1 MGPDC
6 KKSNLERSTDFGESI
21 LEKSLS
27 LKTFDMSKQMKMM
40 TNSDI
45 LSKLKDRIRRQKESR
60 GTYGENDPIRE
71 RPPEKPK
78 TRKVAVGPSAP
89 KYKGFNTAEV
99 RIKTNDGAIW
109 KEDFEQ
115 SRLNHTRMY
124 KPVTDK
130 SARCTAAS
138 VLLSKS
144 QINLKEKPQKNQK
157 SFLNKTKQPVRKT
170 GKITVDKPSFKNS
183 IITPASWRQ
192 SKKKIQIAMQGANQ
206 KTPLQSTPNQ
216 KAANKAESQSKT
228 DSYTSFSATKTKP
241 TTTTKETTESSVT
254 TKSKDKTSQA
264 TKNKESTSQAT
275 KSKDTNS
282 QATISSKELSTE

>member
-192 SKKKIQIAMQGANQ
+192 SKKKIQIAMQG
-206 KTPLQSTPNQ
+206 TNQ

-241 TTTTKETTESSVT
+241 TTTSKETTESSVT
-254 TKSKDKTSQA
+254 SKSKESTSQA
-264 TKNKESTSQAT
+264 TKSKDTNSQAT

>member
-1 MGPDC
+1 MG
-6 KKSNLERSTDFGESI
+6 
-21 LEKSLS
+21 
-27 LKTFDMSKQMKMM
+27 
-40 TNSDI
+40 
-45 LSKLKDRIRRQKESR
+45 
-60 GTYGENDPIRE
+60 
-71 RPPEKPK
+71 
-78 TRKVAVGPSAP
+78 

-124 KPVTDK
+124 KPVADK
-130 SARCTAAS
+130 SARPTAAS

-206 KTPLQSTPNQ
+206 KAPFQQGTNQKAPLQSTPNQ
-216 KAANKAESQSKT
+216 KAAIKAESQSKT

-241 TTTTKETTESSVT
+241 TTTTKETTESVT
-254 TKSKDKTSQA
+254 TKSKESTSQA
-264 TKNKESTSQAT
+264 SKSKDTSQAT
-275 KSKDTNS
+275 KSK
-282 QATISSKELSTE
+282 EST